1 MARYSIADPYYWL
14 TNATCSKDEQPGP
27 GEDPYRPFPKLRYLL
42 YLIRF
47 FLDFSVE
54 QGNVYKSRTMMASWS
69 MSAAYFHYAAT
80 HPATKVVFQSQ
91 DEDRA
96 VHDVTNCKILWE
108 NSIPR
113 LKEKWPLAKRLE
125 DQAYNRLVLANGSE
139 IVGIP
144 GDPKKIKSEHPT
156 IYAQDES
163 AIIEAGEWA
172 LNEAAAT
179 RCPRISCVSS
189 AFPGWYADKK
199 GRSKP
204 KPYLHKPHLEYIGQY
219 QQPIDDLGKVG
230 NEISDASFLMHGMQY
245 LELPK
250 QFGGFPF
257 IDLDIEADPEFRDPE
272 KMKAL
277 ENKFQPK
284 AFFLREIKRQANA
297 LSGATIYPE
306 FNRGIHVIP
315 HDQIPKR
322 GTLYMSLD
330 PHPRTP
336 HAALWVLIDGF
347 GDWYVYREMWPSKIK
362 GISGHLGDEDEEA
375 MYTVKEYSETIVEM
389 LEGNQIEWHH
399 PETDMEYGVI
409 RERPGGER
417 VLQRFMDQ
425 AGKGFMEHSSATK
438 STSYALRYNACGLQF
453 SDPKKSHEAGEDAVR
468 ELLKLRNHDLKGKWP
483 RIHISDRC
491 EELALEFETAK
502 YRQMKRVDPDKE
514 LSQKPVEYRTHMLDN
529 LRYLATSSAAFIPE
543 FVSNRTDR

>member
-1 MARYSIADPYYWL
+1 M
-14 TNATCSKDEQPGP
+14 
-27 GEDPYRPFPKLRYLL
+27 
-42 YLIRF
+42 IRF
-47 FLDFSVE
+47 FLDFSIT

-113 LKEKWPLAKRLE
+113 LKEKWPLKKRLE
-125 DQAYNRLVLANGSE
+125 DQAYNRLVLANDSE

-189 AFPGWYADKK
+189 AYPGWYADKRE
-199 GRSKP
+199 RSKP
-204 KPYLHKPHLEYIGQY
+204 ESYIHKPELAYIGQF
-219 QQPIDDLGKVG
+219 QGPDDEPGFTG
-230 NEISDASFLMHGMQY
+230 NEAADTSFLMHGMQY
-245 LELPK
+245 LKLPEGL
-250 QFGGFPF
+250 GGFPF
-257 IDLDIEADPEFRDPE
+257 IDLDIEADPQFRDPVR
-272 KMKAL
+272 MADL
-277 ENKFQPK
+277 ERRFQPR
-284 AFFLREIKRQANA
+284 AFYLREIKRQAYA
-297 LSGATIYPE
+297 LSGATIYSE
-306 FNRGIHVIP
+306 FDAQVHVVP

-336 HAALWVLIDGF
+336 HAALWLLIDGYS
-347 GDWYVYREMWPSKIK
+347 DWYIYREMWPSKIY
-362 GISGHLGDEDEEA
+362 GRPGRLGDDDEDA
-375 MYTVKEYSETIVEM
+375 HYTVKEYAEAIVERF
-389 LEGNQIEWHH
+389 EGNKINWSHA
-399 PETDMEYGVI
+399 ETDMEYGIVE
-409 RERPGGER
+409 ERLGGEK

-425 AGKGFMEHSSATK
+425 AGKGFREHSSATQ
-438 STSYALRYNACGLQF
+438 SETYAMRYNKCGLQF

-468 ELLKLRNHDLKGKWP
+468 DLLKQRKHDLKGKWP

-491 EELALEFETAK
+491 EELILEFKTARYK
-502 YRQMKRVDPDKE
+502 QMKRIDTEKE
-514 LSQKPVEYRTHMLDN
+514 LSQKAAEYRTHMLDN
-529 LRYLATSSAAFIPE
+529 LRYLATSNAE
-543 FVSNRTDR
+543 FVPSFVSSRTLI